1 MKRVLITGKSGYIAT
16 ALQQAFQG
24 KYELTCIGQ
33 SDFNLSNREITN
45 NWFKDKQFDV
55 VIHTAAI
62 VCSRLKPDTLDILDV
77 NLKMFFNLLAN
88 KDKYKRFITFG
99 SGAELSNPESYY
111 GMSKNI
117 ISRYIDTEND
127 FFNIRIFVVFDE
139 NELDTRFIKTNILK
153 YIKREPMS
161 IHQNKFM
168 DFFYMPDLVNLVK
181 VYIND
186 QFLDKTIDCCYGFSP
201 ALLYITEKINM
212 LDTHRVPI
220 IVENDLKGKDYCG
233 LKPKLPITPIGL
245 DEGIKRVFQK
255 LKREYI
261 SKGYIFLL

>member
-1 MKRVLITGKSGYIAT
+1 
-16 ALQQAFQG
+16 
-24 KYELTCIGQ
+24 
-33 SDFNLSNREITN
+33 
-45 NWFKDKQFDV
+45 
-55 VIHTAAI
+55 
-62 VCSRLKPDTLDILDV
+62 
-77 NLKMFFNLLAN
+77 
-88 KDKYKRFITFG
+88 
-99 SGAELSNPESYY
+99 
-111 GMSKNI
+111 
-117 ISRYIDTEND
+117 
-127 FFNIRIFVVFDE
+127 
-139 NELDTRFIKTNILK
+139 
-153 YIKREPMS
+153 
-161 IHQNKFM
+161 
-168 DFFYMPDLVNLVK
+168 MPDLVNLVK